1 MTDLDALI
9 EAFPHDPAARREL
22 IAFRA
27 DQDPEASLDA
37 NVEWLMFSAIDGGAV
52 ADVYEWADAVCD
64 AAFARKWDR
73 KDRFDAFPA
82 VLGEALT
89 KLWRGA
95 RRRKNPHFGGRGLG
109 MSAKSLE
116 WLEVLFSS
124 GWEVT
129 VSRRPDG
136 SFVVVVN
143 NRSGRPRTLDGFQRR
158 SPDTFVGNTLDD
170 ALNKAVRG

>member
-9 EAFPHDPAARREL
+9 EAFPHDPAARRAL
-22 IAFRA
+22 VAFRA
-27 DQDPEASLDA
+27 DQDPEASLDG
-37 NVEWLMFSAIDGGAV
+37 NVEWLMFSAVDGGAV
-52 ADVYEWADAVCD
+52 ADVQEWSDAVCD
-64 AAFARKWDR
+64 AAFPRGWKG
-73 KDRFDAFPA
+73 DA
-82 VLGEALT
+82 LGEALT

-116 WLEVLFSS
+116 WLEILFNS

-143 NRSGRPRTLDGFQRR
+143 NRSGRPRYTLDGFQRR